1 MKRLEKNASI
11 HDEELLSAQFTI
23 NDMNSDFEKYKRQI
37 KNLKYMVDKQKT
49 SAERR
54 DTEIDDLN
62 SRLQDAYDELRDL
75 KTSFKIEKKAKIE
88 IELQFESLL
97 EEKEQESENLL
108 NSLKQQFEA
117 KELRMSQ
124 SI

>member
-1 MKRLEKNASI
+1 
-11 HDEELLSAQFTI
+11 
-23 NDMNSDFEKYKRQI
+23 MNSDFEKYKRQI

-54 DTEIDDLN
+54 ETEIDDLN

-108 NSLKQQFEA
+108 NSLK
-117 KELRMSQ
+117 
-124 SI
+124 

>member
-1 MKRLEKNASI
+1 
-11 HDEELLSAQFTI
+11 
-23 NDMNSDFEKYKRQI
+23 
-37 KNLKYMVDKQKT
+37 MVDKQKT
-49 SAERR
+49 AAERR
-54 DTEIDDLN
+54 DSEIDDLN

-75 KTSFKIEKKAKIE
+75 KTSVKIEKKAKIE

-117 KELRMSQ
+117 KERRMTQ